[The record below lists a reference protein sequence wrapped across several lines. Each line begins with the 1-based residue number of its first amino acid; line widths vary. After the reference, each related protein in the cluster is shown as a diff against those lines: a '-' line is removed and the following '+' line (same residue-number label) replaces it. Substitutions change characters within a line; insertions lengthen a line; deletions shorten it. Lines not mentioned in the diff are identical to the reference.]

1 MFIFLIYA
9 TNQKQEA
16 GIYNIMYGI
25 FYGHKKIW
33 LVTANQF
40 RKAFICKKIWNRFH

>member
-1 MFIFLIYA
+1 MMLKITHFSASQYISMLIFLIYA

-25 FYGHKKIW
+25 FYGHKKI
-33 LVTANQF
+33 
-40 RKAFICKKIWNRFH
+40 